1 MTALFPDAPRPR
13 SVRRAALAATAA
25 ALVLAGCD
33 VDWGGADLGLETPA
47 TAVQADSARAEQAA
61 DTLPA
66 LPEGPLLFAARLAPD
81 GRARVAAVARWTP
94 GGPADLDWP
103 PDASSAW
110 RQAYLG
116 AFQAPGARLPL
127 YARGRRIGTL
137 ILDDVQASGNAACP
151 PISAGH
157 VLVRPGV
164 AVPDVAFAWPSD
176 DAPPPEAV
184 AAPVSTSRLRTFG
197 PIMAER
203 LLQQS
208 GVERAFLARQAD
220 LQPVAFPGDTAAG
233 MAATYLIADTLA
245 PVPSTAGSSTSLF
258 FLARFDRTEGYLS
271 EWTRVA
277 RYDSTGGKDVLVH
290 LAMVPADGGWM
301 EMVRRVQGDGERL
314 AAARVDT
321 ADGGEIVWTGRPD
334 CPVLPDPPPA
344 AAGAAGGP

>member
-1 MTALFPDAPRPR
+1 MTVLLPDAPRNG
-13 SVRRAALAATAA
+13 SARRVVLAAAAAALA
-25 ALVLAGCD
+25 LAGCD
-33 VDWGGADLGLETPA
+33 LEWGGAEVGLETPA
-47 TAVQADSARAEQAA
+47 TAVRADSVRAEQAA

-66 LPEGPLLFAARLAPD
+66 LPEGPLLFAARLSPD
-81 GRARVAAVARWTP
+81 GRARTAAVARW
-94 GGPADLDWP
+94 GADGPVELDWLA
-103 PDASSAW
+103 DASEAW

-116 AFQAPGARLPL
+116 AFQAPGTRLPL

-137 ILDDVQASGNAACP
+137 ILDDVEASGNGACP
-151 PISAGH
+151 PVSAGH

-164 AVPDVAFAWPSD
+164 SVPEVAFAWPSD
-176 DAPPPEAV
+176 DPPPPEAV

-203 LLQQS
+203 LLQEA

-220 LQPVAFPGDTAAG
+220 LQPIAFPGDTAAG
-233 MAATYLIADTLA
+233 LAATYLIADTLA

-290 LAMVPADGGWM
+290 LTMVPADRGWL

-314 AAARVDT
+314 AAARIDT
-321 ADGGEIVWTGRPD
+321 ADGGEIVWTGGTE

-344 AAGAAGGP
+344 TAAAAP